1 MQLIS
6 MRAIDINACDWLS
19 EAGCKRHQLVRVYQT
34 FMGLSKLVLFLLEV
48 VLGTATGV
56 AITR

>member
-1 MQLIS
+1 

-34 FMGLSKLVLFLLEV
+34 FMGLSKLVLFLLGV

>member
-1 MQLIS
+1 

-19 EAGCKRHQLVRVYQT
+19 EAGCERHQLVRVYQT